1 MVGVPRSP
9 RGILIGASSVEDAGL
24 AAVCENEKVIELAE
38 RFGSMFIQ
46 WMKSLTTSQLRDI
59 LSAPVPPL
67 LVHVLPEE
75 HFATRRLAGAV
86 NACTYETAF
95 LDKVRGLAPRLDT
108 PIVVYGEGAPSLDS
122 EDAAGKLV
130 AAGYSNVADLRGGLR
145 EWEAAGFP
153 LEANSAPPAAPV
165 LDGSFQIDVPT
176 SVIRWTGQNL
186 FNHHDGTVMLGAGSL
201 HLSNGELEKGEFTID
216 MNSIA
221 CSDIPDGAMAAMLV
235 GHLRTADFFHVG
247 EYPTAC
253 FVVSSSTPIPGA
265 TEGAPN
271 FQISG
276 SLTLRGVTRE
286 LSFPAVIAAADT
298 GHVTAQGHIEL
309 DRTLFG
315 SCYGS
320 GKFFAFLGK
329 HVVNDLIHLHLK
341 IHATK
346 V

>member
-1 MVGVPRSP
+1 
-9 RGILIGASSVEDAGL
+9 
-24 AAVCENEKVIELAE
+24 
-38 RFGSMFIQ
+38 MFIQ
-46 WMKSLTTSQLRDI
+46 LMKKLTAPELRDI
-59 LSAPVPPL
+59 LSATAPPL

-75 HFATRRLAGAV
+75 HFATRRLARAA

-95 LDKVRGLAPRLDT
+95 LDKVRELAPRVDT

-122 EDAAGKLV
+122 EDAAAKLV
-130 AAGYSNVADLRGGLR
+130 AAGYVNVADFRGGLR
-145 EWEAAGFP
+145 EWEASGFP
-153 LEANSAPPAAPV
+153 LEANLPPPAAPV
-165 LDGSFQIDVPT
+165 LDGSFQIDVAA
-176 SVIRWTGQNL
+176 SVILWTGQNL
-186 FNHHDGTVMLGAGSL
+186 FNHHEGTVMLAAGSL
-201 HLSNGELEKGEFTID
+201 LLSQGTLEKGEFTIN

-235 GHLRTADFFHVG
+235 GHLRTADFFQVS
-247 EYPTAC
+247 EYPTAR
-253 FVVSSSTPIPGA
+253 FVVSSSMPIPGA

-271 FQISG
+271 YQISG
-276 SLTLRGVTRE
+276 NLTLRGVTRE

-298 GHVTAQGHIEL
+298 GHVTAQAHLEL

-341 IHATK
+341 IHATR